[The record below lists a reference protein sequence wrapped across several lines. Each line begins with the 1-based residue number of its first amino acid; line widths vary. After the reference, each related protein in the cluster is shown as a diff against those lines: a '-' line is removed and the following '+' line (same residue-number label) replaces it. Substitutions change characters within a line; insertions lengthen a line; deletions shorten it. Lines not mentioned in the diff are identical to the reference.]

1 MQPQHDLVGGA
12 ILLAIAI
19 GVYLLPSIVAMRRRH
34 HQRLAI
40 FMLNL
45 LLGWSGLGWI
55 VALIWA
61 CTRVERDDENGR
73 LSSRHR
79 YS

>member
-1 MQPQHDLVGGA
+1 MQAQHDLVGGA

-19 GVYLLPSIVAMRRRH
+19 AVYLLPSIVARRRKH

-61 CTRVERDDENGR
+61 CTRAERDDENGR
-73 LSSRHR
+73 LNSRHR

>member
-19 GVYLLPSIVAMRRRH
+19 AVYLFPSIVAMRRRH
-34 HQRLAI
+34 HRRLAI

-45 LLGWSGLGWI
+45 LLGWSGLAWI

-61 CTRVERDDENGR
+61 CTRVELDNKNDK
-73 LSSRHR
+73 LSFHHRH
-79 YS
+79 S